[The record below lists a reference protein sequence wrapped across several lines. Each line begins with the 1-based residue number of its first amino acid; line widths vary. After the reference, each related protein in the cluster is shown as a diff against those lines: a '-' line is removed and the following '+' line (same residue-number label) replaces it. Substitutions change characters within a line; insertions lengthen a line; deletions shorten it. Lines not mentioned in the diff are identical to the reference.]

1 MPSDIKDKNSEPIN
15 EGDHVWTKIRGGRHE
30 GDVQKIVT
38 TEAEAKKEGVKH
50 PPKVSE
56 GRARDESIAG
66 AVMLNCFSVTGSLH
80 GSARA

>member
-1 MPSDIKDKNSEPIN
+1 MPSNIKDKNSEPIN

-50 PPKVSE
+50 PPKVLFT
-56 GRARDESIAG
+56 DQ
-66 AVMLNCFSVTGSLH
+66 H
-80 GSARA
+80 GHNVAHNPGTLQHKDKE